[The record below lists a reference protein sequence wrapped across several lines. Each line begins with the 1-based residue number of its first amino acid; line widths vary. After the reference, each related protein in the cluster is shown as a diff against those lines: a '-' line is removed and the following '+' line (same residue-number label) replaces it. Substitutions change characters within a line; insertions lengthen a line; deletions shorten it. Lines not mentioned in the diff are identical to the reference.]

1 MSAPLTF
8 LVVDDSKLHHQMY
21 ELVFSRGSLAGS
33 TVLHAYNGREGYTL
47 LQSHPEIAVV
57 FLDLNMPEMN
67 GLEFLARRRADGM
80 RLDVPV
86 VMVTTEDS
94 PEDERRGREAGAW
107 DYLKKPFQPADIE
120 RAIARA
126 RQSSV
131 PR

>member
-1 MSAPLTF
+1 MSTPLTF

-33 TVLHAYNGREGYTL
+33 RVLHAYNGREGYAVF
-47 LQSHPEIAVV
+47 QAHPELTAV

-80 RLDVPV
+80 QLHVPV

-94 PEDERRGREAGAW
+94 PDDERRGREAGAW
-107 DYLKKPFQPADIE
+107 EYLRKPFQPADIE
-120 RAIARA
+120 RTVARVL
-126 RQSSV
+126 QSSV
-131 PR
+131 PG

>member
-1 MSAPLTF
+1 MSTPLTF

-33 TVLHAYNGREGYTL
+33 MVLHAYNGREGYTL
-47 LQSHPEIAVV
+47 LQAHPELTAV

-80 RLDVPV
+80 QLHVPV

-94 PEDERRGREAGAW
+94 PDDERRGREAGAW
-107 DYLKKPFQPADIE
+107 EYLRKPFQPVDIE
-120 RAIARA
+120 RTVARV

-131 PR
+131 HG

>member
-1 MSAPLTF
+1 MSTALAF

-33 TVLHAYNGREGYTL
+33 TVLHAYNGREGYAM
-47 LQSHPEIAVV
+47 LQAHPELTAV

-67 GLEFLARRRADGM
+67 GLEFLAQRRTDGM
-80 RLDVPV
+80 QLHVPV

-94 PEDERRGREAGAW
+94 PDDERRGREAGAW
-107 DYLKKPFQPADIE
+107 EYLRKPFQPADIE
-120 RAIARA
+120 RTIARV